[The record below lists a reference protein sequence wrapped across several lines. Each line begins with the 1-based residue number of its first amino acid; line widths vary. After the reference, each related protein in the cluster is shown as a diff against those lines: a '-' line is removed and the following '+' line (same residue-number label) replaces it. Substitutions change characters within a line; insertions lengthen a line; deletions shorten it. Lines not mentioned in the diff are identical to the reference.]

1 MSNLLLYSDK
11 LEPLLPT
18 LDHHKQICYLC
29 CHSDQFNTIK
39 AFTAVVD
46 IQYYM
51 FNMNITI
58 ERIKQALLTCTSR
71 FYIEPNTYTNTLTL
85 KQFFHCIN
93 IKYNSSGSIDTCRYK
108 YNIFYKGEK
117 FNNVYDTFNNYSSSS
132 PINKQLISCHYI
144 GITEGKGDD
153 NFKNLSVE
161 HFTTLLKIMGKEYAS
176 SVASYQN
183 DYICKYWEDK
193 DIELYLEY
201 VMKDKNYYYQ
211 KCLEKNIQ
219 KNNYTQEKL
228 LSLYSL
234 YLKYDN
240 STVLNS
246 PLYYIY
252 SSITKILKKY
262 IDFPT
267 VRLGFDT
274 TADTATK
281 STIIQE
287 SEIID
292 KILCVVPNW
301 VYIDSNSEHGYI
313 ISDFIILDSGKI
325 IFRVKKLKNDRYS
338 YECTIYECDPNL
350 FNKPVCMV
358 MFSNRYTNTQF
369 NLTSDVD
376 MAIYY
381 DMRTPSKFIVGLQF
395 MPHSSKILPN
405 KSHAD
410 FIADFINIKNNKLHI
425 FRLYTMSNSINGKN
439 KKILT
444 LETEYESLELHAI
457 ECASYAETI
466 EQLQKKCIE
475 LETANAILQERNK
488 ILDESNF

>member
-1 MSNLLLYSDK
+1 
-11 LEPLLPT
+11 
-18 LDHHKQICYLC
+18 
-29 CHSDQFNTIK
+29 
-39 AFTAVVD
+39 
-46 IQYYM
+46 
-51 FNMNITI
+51 
-58 ERIKQALLTCTSR
+58 
-71 FYIEPNTYTNTLTL
+71 
-85 KQFFHCIN
+85 
-93 IKYNSSGSIDTCRYK
+93 
-108 YNIFYKGEK
+108 
-117 FNNVYDTFNNYSSSS
+117 
-132 PINKQLISCHYI
+132 
-144 GITEGKGDD
+144 
-153 NFKNLSVE
+153 
-161 HFTTLLKIMGKEYAS
+161 
-176 SVASYQN
+176 
-183 DYICKYWEDK
+183 
-193 DIELYLEY
+193 
-201 VMKDKNYYYQ
+201 
-211 KCLEKNIQ
+211 
-219 KNNYTQEKL
+219 
-228 LSLYSL
+228 
-234 YLKYDN
+234 
-240 STVLNS
+240 
-246 PLYYIY
+246 
-252 SSITKILKKY
+252 
-262 IDFPT
+262 